1 MSQLNRFINNKLL
14 QHTRR
19 SSVSCG
25 QFFDT
30 TLGPDWLVIGPI
42 SVSCD
47 LCEDLAI
54 YTIADYW
61 PPVLG
66 DISWWDLKIVQW
78 FFRVVIVMCHCLP
91 TSCCA
96 YRLYI
101 FVLLQCLSHQASSQ
115 SWMDLITL
123 WKYERNHAYI
133 YTVIYLCLRGLL
145 ENS

>member
-30 TLGPDWLVIGPI
+30 TLGPDWLVIEPI

-54 YTIADYW
+54 YTSW
-61 PPVLG
+61 LLTTCFG
-66 DISWWDLKIVQW
+66 WHISWWDLKIVQW

-133 YTVIYLCLRGLL
+133 YILL
-145 ENS
+145 FTCAWEGS

>member
-19 SSVSCG
+19 SSVICG

-30 TLGPDWLVIGPI
+30 TLGPDWLVIEPI
-42 SVSCD
+42 GVSCD

-54 YTIADYW
+54 YTSW
-61 PPVLG
+61 LLNTCFG
-66 DISWWDLKIVQW
+66 DISLWEIVQW

-101 FVLLQCLSHQASSQ
+101 CITAICLSHVHQASSQ

-133 YTVIYLCLRGLL
+133 YTVI
-145 ENS
+145 